1 VHLAF
6 GSGSSAQRIAV
17 REEGSVSIGK
27 QRGVSL
33 LFTVLLVALA
43 GLVVVW
49 LVKPW
54 FVSARNEKTEKDVNR
69 GVAPSAMADPSTSA
83 ARERA
88 EAHEFA
94 EARGDLKA
102 LVGTEHY
109 RALSAPCRELVDAY
123 VSLADKPADAAADTA
138 ADRASA
144 AEIERRFGA
153 SCVDGA
159 PAAPAAA
166 SAATQMEDLREQTV
180 LLEASIEAYRALSP
194 QCRSYFDT
202 FADAR
207 NRADVSPADRERIA
221 EAERL
226 FKANCVDREAGAREV
241 EKARTRLAEDDRRIC
256 AHKREEAAQVRAL
269 VNLTLAEERE
279 KPGTIDADKEGRRKS
294 LEENQRRLGELE
306 ADIATGCP

>member
-1 VHLAF
+1 M
-6 GSGSSAQRIAV
+6 SM
-17 REEGSVSIGK
+17 GK

-49 LVKPW
+49 LARPW
-54 FVSARNEKTEKDVNR
+54 FVSMRNENIEADINR
-69 GVAPSAMADPSTSA
+69 GVAPSATADQSTSA

-88 EAHEFA
+88 EAKEFA
-94 EARGDLKA
+94 EAHGDLKA

-153 SCVDGA
+153 SCVDVA

-166 SAATQMEDLREQTV
+166 SVATQMEDLREQTV
-180 LLEASIEAYRALSP
+180 LLEAGIEAYRALSP

-202 FADAR
+202 FTDAR
-207 NRADVSPADRERIA
+207 NRADVSPTDRERIA

-241 EKARTRLAEDDRRIC
+241 EKARTRLAEDDRRRC
-256 AHKREEAAQVRAL
+256 AYKREDAAQVRAL
-269 VNLTLAEERE
+269 VNRTLSEVQAN
-279 KPGTIDADKEGRRKS
+279 PGTIDADKRERRKS
-294 LEENQRRLGELE
+294 LEENQRRLDELE
-306 ADIATGCP
+306 ADIARGCP

>member
-1 VHLAF
+1 MPWNKCISFNIYALVFSFVGFLCLVVAAAA
-6 GSGSSAQRIAV
+6 GSGEPSTVAPARPLIAVVRPLSQELFAPRPSAQ
-17 REEGSVSIGK
+17 
-27 QRGVSL
+27 
-33 LFTVLLVALA
+33 
-43 GLVVVW
+43 
-49 LVKPW
+49 
-54 FVSARNEKTEKDVNR
+54 
-69 GVAPSAMADPSTSA
+69 
-83 ARERA
+83 
-88 EAHEFA
+88 
-94 EARGDLKA
+94 
-102 LVGTEHY
+102 
-109 RALSAPCRELVDAY
+109 
-123 VSLADKPADAAADTA
+123 
-138 ADRASA
+138 
-144 AEIERRFGA
+144 
-153 SCVDGA
+153 
-159 PAAPAAA
+159 
-166 SAATQMEDLREQTV
+166 
-180 LLEASIEAYRALSP
+180 ASIEAYRALSP

>member
-1 VHLAF
+1 MHLAF

-49 LVKPW
+49 LVMPW
-54 FVSARNEKTEKDVNR
+54 FVSARNEKAGADISR
-69 GVAPSAMADPSTSA
+69 GVAPSAMADRSTSE

-88 EAHEFA
+88 EAKEFA
-94 EARGDLKA
+94 EAHGNIKG

-123 VSLADKPADAAADTA
+123 VSLVDQPAGAATA
-138 ADRASA
+138 TTADRASV

-153 SCVDGA
+153 SCADGA

-166 SAATQMEDLREQTV
+166 SADTHLEDLREQTI

-194 QCRSYFDT
+194 QCRSYLDT
-202 FADAR
+202 VADAK
-207 NRADVSPADRERIA
+207 NRADVSPTDRERIA

-226 FKANCVDREAGAREV
+226 FKANCVDREAGAREI

-256 AHKREEAAQVRAL
+256 AHKREQAAQVRAL
-269 VNLTLAEERE
+269 VNLALSEERG
-279 KPGTIDADKEGRRKS
+279 KPGTTDADRQERRKS
-294 LEENQRRLGELE
+294 LEENQRRLDELE